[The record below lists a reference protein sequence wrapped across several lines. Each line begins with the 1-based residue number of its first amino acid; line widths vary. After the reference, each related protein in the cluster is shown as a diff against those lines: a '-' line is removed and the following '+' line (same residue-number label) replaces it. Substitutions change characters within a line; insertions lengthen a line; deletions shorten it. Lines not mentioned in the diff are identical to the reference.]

1 MSIYDIPF
9 KKADGT
15 ETTLAEY
22 RGKVLLIVNV
32 ASKCSFTK
40 QYAGLEALY
49 AKYKDRGLV
58 VLGFPCNQFMAQEP
72 GDDAGIQEFCKLT
85 YGVSFPVFAKID
97 VNGDTTHPLYAFLKK
112 ERRGTLGTSF
122 IKWNFTKFLVDR
134 AGNVVKRIGTATGP
148 RSIEKDIVQLLEEPI
163 SNPG

>member
-1 MSIYDIPF
+1 MSIYDIPIR
-9 KKADGT
+9 KADGT

-22 RGKVLLIVNV
+22 RDKVLLIVNV

-49 AKYKDRGLV
+49 EKYKDRGLV

-72 GDDAGIQEFCKLT
+72 GDDASIQQFCSLT
-85 YGVSFPVFAKID
+85 YKVKFPIFAKID
-97 VNGDTTHPLYAFLKK
+97 VNGPNTHPLYVFLKR
-112 ERRGTLGTSF
+112 ERRGNLWTLF

-134 AGNVVKRIGTATGP
+134 TGNVVKRIGTATGP
-148 RSIEKDIVQLLEEPI
+148 ASIEPMIEKLL
-163 SNPG
+163 